1 MRLECYCIR
10 GGNYARNDEGWGVGG
25 AGLDRVP
32 RAGRTN
38 SSTDSRVCYKQT
50 DAATI

>member
-10 GGNYARNDEGWGVGG
+10 GGNYARNDEGGKG

-38 SSTDSRVCYKQT
+38 SSTDSRVCCKQT

>member
-10 GGNYARNDEGWGVGG
+10 GGNYARNDEGGGKG

-38 SSTDSRVCYKQT
+38 SSTDSRVCCKQT